1 MAINVTAAALI
12 RDEIGPDQDFCNNA
26 ADFDPTVHLDSLE
39 NIYDTQAR
47 GNSEILRTAL
57 ICWRMRRA
65 DYVKRGF
72 DASVSGSLL
81 ARRQRMLELNRQVY
95 RLELL
100 VDTTQRHVN
109 SQVLSTYEQQ
119 VAAGG
124 TEF

>member
-1 MAINVTAAALI
+1 MALNVNVVALI
-12 RDEIGPDQDFCNNA
+12 RDEIGPDLDFANNA
-26 ADFDPTVHLDSLE
+26 VDFDSSIHFDSLE
-39 NIYDTQAR
+39 NIYNTVAR

-57 ICWRMRRA
+57 LCWRMRRA

-100 VDTTQRHVN
+100 VDTTARHVN
-109 SQVLSTYEQQ
+109 SPVLSTYEQQ

-124 TEF
+124 SEF